1 MTFHKAISRR
11 FLFSTIFVGLNVL
24 CFMGMIHGR
33 HVMRHARVN
42 YSHISPSGMGRAG
55 SRRVYSADCLIDH
68 AFQAPE
74 THGVSTGPHLVSP
87 VAMVAAA
94 AGLLR
99 PTFLA
104 KLIARENVLALGS
117 APRGPGLGRAPP
129 VV

>member
-11 FLFSTIFVGLNVL
+11 FLFSAIFVGLNVL

-68 AFQAPE
+68 AFQAHE
-74 THGVSTGPHLVSP
+74 THRASTGPHLISP
-87 VAMVAAA
+87 VSLVAA

-99 PTFLA
+99 PTFLT
-104 KLIARENVLALGS
+104 KLIVRENLVALGS

-129 VV
+129 VI